1 MINSLKHRLL
11 RPLIINPPYSSFQRI
26 LTSKFL
32 NIGNNFYKSELS
44 EFEKSRINELKE
56 DGCFSTNIEQFNLTN
71 QFEKLSEEVLKIGF
85 TESGNFKDIKNE
97 KLLEYV
103 KAKMRENEAK
113 GYKIS
118 LYSLIN
124 QNLIKDFTN
133 NEKIKKIASNYLN
146 VNIKNTY
153 FDVLLD
159 HNLNQ
164 NKESTETQLFHRDH
178 NGILFLKVFI
188 YLIDVNIEN
197 GPYSYVKKTHN
208 KKFMKKF
215 EVKKIKIRKNYR
227 YNNNNVYDQ
236 LKQNEIIFNG
246 NKGTVV
252 FSDTTGMHRG
262 YLPQKDY
269 YRILL
274 SMTFE
279 PENSFLTFTE

>member
-1 MINSLKHRLL
+1 M
-11 RPLIINPPYSSFQRI
+11 
-26 LTSKFL
+26 
-32 NIGNNFYKSELS
+32 
-44 EFEKSRINELKE
+44 EF
-56 DGCFSTNIEQFNLTN
+56 
-71 QFEKLSEEVLKIGF
+71 
-85 TESGNFKDIKNE
+85 
-97 KLLEYV
+97 
-103 KAKMRENEAK
+103 
-113 GYKIS
+113 
-118 LYSLIN
+118 
-124 QNLIKDFTN
+124 
-133 NEKIKKIASNYLN
+133 
-146 VNIKNTY
+146 
-153 FDVLLD
+153 
-159 HNLNQ
+159 
-164 NKESTETQLFHRDH
+164 
-178 NGILFLKVFI
+178 LFLKVFI